1 MKSLH
6 INKESESR
14 LKPFLVKMI
23 DDKMIEIILPTQ
35 KQNIFSLFGSGYVG
49 LGYTI
54 SMRSHLR
61 DKKSNEPRIVL
72 CNFKGNIGGWDS
84 PLSRYTVNINC
95 FQK

>member
-23 DDKMIEIILPTQ
+23 DDKMIEIILPWIILPTQ

-61 DKKSNEPRIVL
+61 DKNAMNPELHYVIS
-72 CNFKGNIGGWDS
+72 KGISGVGTLRS
-84 PLSRYTVNINC
+84 VATR
-95 FQK
+95 